1 MMVSQETK
9 DRWRQKIKTIIEA
22 KEKGLLQLNP
32 WEADFM
38 FNMEWVMNHEG
49 SLTMNQSLA
58 LNSIY
63 RRIK

>member
-9 DRWRQKIKTIIEA
+9 DKWRQKIKTIIEA
-22 KEKGLLQLNP
+22 KEKGLLQLNS
-32 WEADFM
+32 WEIDFM